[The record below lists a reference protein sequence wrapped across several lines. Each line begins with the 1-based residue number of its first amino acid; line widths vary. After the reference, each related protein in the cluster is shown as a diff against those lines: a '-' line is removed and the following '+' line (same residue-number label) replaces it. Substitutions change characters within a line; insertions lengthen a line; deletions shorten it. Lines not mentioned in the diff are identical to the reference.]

1 MVKKKKNKGLI
12 RNLAEIVFFPFYF
25 LIRVIW
31 MLLDI
36 ISYVICI
43 PAKIL
48 QYFWGSGRD
57 RKKYRDRAAAGVEF
71 EHEMCRILKKNGFRE
86 IKMTKTSGDFG
97 ADILAKRNGLIFAIQ
112 CKYYTGTVGVDAVQ
126 QASSGCQYYE
136 ADLPVVV
143 TNSYFT
149 RNAVQLAEQTGVVL
163 WDGEWIRKHKHRRIF
178 RSDAD
183 LNYNQNRHRWVY
195 FLLFLLIAFVV
206 IGYCSRPGYSLI
218 FQYGIL

>member
-1 MVKKKKNKGLI
+1 MAKKKKNKGLI
-12 RNLAEIVFFPFYF
+12 RNLVEIIFFPFYF
-25 LIRVIW
+25 LIRFIL

-36 ISYVICI
+36 ILYVISI
-43 PAKIL
+43 PVKIL
-48 QYFWGSGRD
+48 QYFLGSD
-57 RKKYRDRAAAGVEF
+57 RKKYKDRAAAGVEF

-86 IKMTKTSGDFG
+86 IRMTKTSGDFG
-97 ADILAKRNGLIFAIQ
+97 ADILAKRNGLTFAIQ
-112 CKYYTGTVGVDAVQ
+112 CKYYTGSVGVDAVQ

-163 WDGEWIRKHKHRRIF
+163 WDGEWLRKHKHRRIF

-183 LNYNQNRHRWVY
+183 LNYNQNRYRWMY
-195 FLLFLLIAFVV
+195 FLLLLVIVFVIV
-206 IGYCSRPGYSLI
+206 MIVAKYS
-218 FQYGIL
+218 

>member
-1 MVKKKKNKGLI
+1 MAKKKKNKGII
-12 RNLAEIVFFPFYF
+12 RNLVEIIFFPFYF
-25 LIRVIW
+25 LIRVIL

-36 ISYVICI
+36 ILYVISI
-43 PAKIL
+43 PVKIL
-48 QYFWGSGRD
+48 QYFLRRD
-57 RKKYRDRAAAGVEF
+57 GKKYKDRAAAGVEF

-86 IKMTKTSGDFG
+86 IRMTKTSGDFG
-97 ADILAKRNGLIFAIQ
+97 ADILAKRNGLTFAIQ
-112 CKYYTGTVGVDAVQ
+112 CKYYTGSVGVDAVQ

-163 WDGEWIRKHKHRRIF
+163 WDGEWLRKHKHRRIF

-183 LNYNQNRHRWVY
+183 LNYNQNRYRWMY
-195 FLLFLLIAFVV
+195 FLLLLVVVFVIAV
-206 IGYCSRPGYSLI
+206 IAAKYS
-218 FQYGIL
+218 

>member
-1 MVKKKKNKGLI
+1 MAKKKKNKGII
-12 RNLAEIVFFPFYF
+12 RNLVEIIFFPFYF
-25 LIRVIW
+25 LIRVIL

-36 ISYVICI
+36 ILYVISI
-43 PAKIL
+43 PVKIL
-48 QYFWGSGRD
+48 QYFLRRD
-57 RKKYRDRAAAGVEF
+57 RKKYKDRAAAGVEF

-86 IKMTKTSGDFG
+86 IRMTKTSGDFG

-112 CKYYTGTVGVDAVQ
+112 CKYYTGSVGVDAVQ

-163 WDGEWIRKHKHRRIF
+163 WDGEWLRKHKHRRIF

-183 LNYNQNRHRWVY
+183 LNYNQNRYRWMY
-195 FLLFLLIAFVV
+195 FLLLLVIVFVIAV
-206 IGYCSRPGYSLI
+206 IAAKYS
-218 FQYGIL
+218 